1 MSEHPGGPYFRTL
14 AETLGEA
21 YLRYDFTRGT
31 SQEVGF
37 LVEALALPAGARIL
51 DVGCGPGRH
60 AVALARRGYAVTGV
74 DVSPRF
80 LAIAAERARRA
91 GVPAAFFEVDARV
104 MPFDD
109 EFDAVISLCQG
120 GFGLMGDDDGLV
132 LKRIAEAT
140 KAGGTVLLT
149 AFNAY
154 FEIRSSRP
162 GATFDADKGI
172 VTSTRRFATRPAPSA
187 RRSCGRG
194 STRHAS
200 SGFWRSAAGWC
211 RRTSSRSPPVITRA
225 DAPTSSTRSSS
236 SSPGGRGA
244 PERTIGDAS
253 GAGAEP
259 APGPHG
265 PVSPKSLAAR
275 GCRGRSRSSRHGRSR
290 RPRPRACRP
299 RSLRG

>member
-21 YLRYDFTRGT
+21 YFRYDFTRGT

-172 VTSTRRFATRPAPSA
+172 VHEHT
-187 RRSCGRG
+187 
-194 STRHAS
+194 
-200 SGFWRSAAGWC
+200 
-211 RRTSSRSPPVITRA
+211 
-225 DAPTSSTRSSS
+225 
-236 SSPGGRGA
+236 
-244 PERTIGDAS
+244 TIRDE
-253 GAGAEP
+253 AGAERP
-259 APGPHG
+259 AELWTGVYTPRELRLLAIGCGLVPEDVFA
-265 PVSPKSLAAR
+265 VSPGDYAR
-275 GCRGRSRSSRHGRSR
+275 R
-290 RPRPRACRP
+290 RPDLEHPELLLVARRPGRA
-299 RSLRG
+299 